1 MKKNSAFQL
10 SVVVFMLTGV
20 ALLFS
25 ACYKDYGLSTA
36 DYDVVITAYDE
47 AADFEDPNY
56 EYYYLDPEIIY
67 LDDPDD
73 SASNQPDNATT
84 IMNTI
89 IDQLENRYGYL
100 PETIDNAGV
109 EVIVAYSETNHFSYW
124 YNYWYWWGWYYPPY
138 WGGGGW
144 TYDYTDGSLYIQMN
158 DLNNPDP
165 DDPEKFSA
173 LWFAGINGILND
185 SSIDLQQRIEDAIEQ
200 AYTQSPYLDRN

>member
-36 DYDVVITAYDE
+36 DYDTVITAYDE

-67 LDDPDD
+67 MDDPDD

-89 IDQLENRYGYL
+89 IDQMENRYGYL

-109 EVIVAYSETNHFSYW
+109 EVIVAYSETDYFYYW
-124 YNYWYWWGWYYPPY
+124 YDYWYWYGWGWYYPPY
-138 WGGGGW
+138 WGGGW
-144 TYDYTDGSLYIQMN
+144 TYAYTTGSLYIQMI

-165 DDPEKFSA
+165 DDLEKFSV
-173 LWFAGINGILND
+173 LWFAGINGLLND
-185 SSIDLQQRIEDAIEQ
+185 TSQGLVERIEDAIAQ
-200 AYTQSPYLDRN
+200 AFTQSPYLEQ